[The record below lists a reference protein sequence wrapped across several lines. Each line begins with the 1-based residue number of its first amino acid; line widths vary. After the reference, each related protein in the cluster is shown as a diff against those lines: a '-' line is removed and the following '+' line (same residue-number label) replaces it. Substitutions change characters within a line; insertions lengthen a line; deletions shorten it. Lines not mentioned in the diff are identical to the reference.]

1 MFVCF
6 VCFDFGS
13 SDLPSFW
20 TVPFVQFEA
29 WPLWDPMGLGS
40 SHGSG
45 HKKFPQ
51 AGDRNKA
58 CSNDCMID
66 LPIYKPWL
74 TIINDI

>member
-1 MFVCF
+1 
-6 VCFDFGS
+6 
-13 SDLPSFW
+13 
-20 TVPFVQFEA
+20 
-29 WPLWDPMGLGS
+29 MGLGS
-40 SHGSG
+40 SHGNG